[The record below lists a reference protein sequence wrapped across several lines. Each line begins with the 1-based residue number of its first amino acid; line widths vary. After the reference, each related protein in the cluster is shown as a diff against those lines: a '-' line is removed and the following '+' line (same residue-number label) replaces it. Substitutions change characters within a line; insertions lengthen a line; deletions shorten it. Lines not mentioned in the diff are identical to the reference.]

1 MDTLFLELDS
11 DRSEI
16 QKVEQVLAKINEK
29 IGFSHE
35 RFINLQIAVSE
46 AMVNAIVHGNKE
58 DENKKVH
65 VIVNYDPTMVEVKVK
80 DQGPGFDIGALPD
93 PTNEENLLKES
104 GRGVFIIMSL
114 VDEFSCDYNDSG
126 TELSLIIRRR
136 KKQLETKNPGE
147 QPGLYN
153 NLIPYDLFTPSSYC
167 HRLPLPLL
175 QLLQIHLIIFSRHH
189 LVLTR

>member
-16 QKVEQVLAKINEK
+16 QKVEQVLSGINEK
-29 IGFSHE
+29 VGFSHE

-58 DENKKVH
+58 DDSKKVH
-65 VIVNYDPTMVEVKVK
+65 VIVNYDSDMVEVKVK

-126 TELSLIIRRR
+126 TELSLIIRRQ
-136 KKQLETKNPGE
+136 KKQK
-147 QPGLYN
+147 
-153 NLIPYDLFTPSSYC
+153 
-167 HRLPLPLL
+167 
-175 QLLQIHLIIFSRHH
+175 
-189 LVLTR
+189 